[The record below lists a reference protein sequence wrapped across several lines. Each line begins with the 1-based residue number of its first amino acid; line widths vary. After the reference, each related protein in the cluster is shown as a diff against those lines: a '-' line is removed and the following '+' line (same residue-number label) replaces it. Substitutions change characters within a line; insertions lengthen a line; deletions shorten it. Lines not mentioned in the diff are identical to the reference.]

1 VADRLVLAELQPKEI
16 AGVASGDLSFDA
28 LVRTYIHQHL
38 TYRYI
43 AFEGLTVTDYHSRV
57 VGRHKRRW
65 VASGRYGC
73 TGRFE
78 RRLPNRRRTTTSNPA
93 FMMMRSRPSG
103 ASSADKPEARSPIV
117 RR

>member
-65 VASGRYGC
+65 VVALGVLKGDFQI
-73 TGRFE
+73 GE
-78 RRLPNRRRTTTSNPA
+78 EPLLPIQ
-93 FMMMRSRPSG
+93 PS
-103 ASSADKPEARSPIV
+103 
-117 RR
+117 